1 MSGFGLASWQRF
13 TTFTCV
19 GTDSST
25 NTVHRADTFAW
36 YGLLELVSKVL
47 ADRNHRLEVDLAT
60 CTGSILSLSA
70 RRLDLPLVDQL
81 MGQNRFLYVPRP
93 QGFRFKEGF
102 KYSMNMDGFKYS
114 IDPGSVLLFSS
125 TNTMHSTSK
134 SLQEQ
139 QELATKVLAYKNH
152 RLAVVI
158 ESPRAEATRG
168 QTSGRVNL
176 TGFTHASTATT
187 NSCPVDPRCTT
198 HKYRG
203 EELLP
208 AKIIQP
214 N

>member
-1 MSGFGLASWQRF
+1 M
-13 TTFTCV
+13 
-19 GTDSST
+19 GT
-25 NTVHRADTFAW
+25 
-36 YGLLELVSKVL
+36 
-47 ADRNHRLEVDLAT
+47 
-60 CTGSILSLSA
+60 
-70 RRLDLPLVDQL
+70 
-81 MGQNRFLYVPRP
+81 GQNRFLHVPRP

-102 KYSMNMDGFKYS
+102 KYSMNIDGFKYS
-114 IDPGSVLLFSS
+114 IGPGSVLSS
-125 TNTMHSTSK
+125 TTTMHSTSK

-139 QELATKVLAYKNH
+139 QELATRVLAYKNH

-198 HKYRG
+198 HKYRSK
-203 EELLP
+203 ELLP